1 MVTWDALRRE
11 WGFNTPTTLPEGSQV
26 RLHPNAKTTPYTREQ
41 IVDRVFRRGWAVCDV
56 AQAAAVSER
65 TVYRWM
71 ARYRAE
77 GRSGLRDRSC
87 RARRIAQRTP
97 EGRALRIEKLRRRH
111 RLTAAQ
117 IAIRLGMPRSTVAA
131 VLKRRG
137 LERLSRLE
145 PRPPVVRY
153 ERERPGELLHLDTK
167 KLGRFRRVGHRV
179 TGDRKRAHRRGGWE
193 FVHVCIDDH
202 SRLAYVEVLPDERAH
217 TASAFLE
224 RAIRWYRRRG
234 VRAQQILTDNGG
246 CYVSH
251 AFREVCDQLG
261 LRHRLTRPYRPQTN
275 GKAER
280 FIQTLL
286 REWAY
291 GRPYRTSNQRIK
303 QLPPWL
309 RYYNEQRPH
318 GALGG
323 LPPTCRIRRSH
334 D

>member
-1 MVTWDALRRE
+1 M
-11 WGFNTPTTLPEGSQV
+11 N
-26 RLHPNAKTTPYTREQ
+26 LHPNAKTTPYTREQ
-41 IVDRVFRRGWAVCDV
+41 IVKRVLRLGWAVSDV

-77 GRSGLRDRSC
+77 GLEGLRDRSC
-87 RARRIAQRTP
+87 RARHIARRTP
-97 EGRALRIEKLRRRH
+97 EGRAARIERLRRRH
-111 RLTAAQ
+111 RLTGAQ
-117 IAIRLGMPRSTVAA
+117 IAVRLRMPRSTVAA

-167 KLGRFRRVGHRV
+167 KLGRFRRVGHRI
-179 TGDRKRAHRRGGWE
+179 TGDRRRAHRRGGWE
-193 FVHVCIDDH
+193 FAHVCIDDH
-202 SRLAYVEVLPDERAH
+202 SRLAYVEVLPDERAA
-217 TASAFLE
+217 TAAAFLK
-224 RAIRWYRRRG
+224 RAHRWYRRRG
-234 VRAQQILTDNGG
+234 IHTERILTDNGG

-251 AFREVCDQLG
+251 AFHEACTELG
-261 LRHRLTRPYRPQTN
+261 VAHRRTRPYRPQTN

-291 GRPYRTSNQRIK
+291 NRPYRTSNQRTK
-303 QLPPWL
+303 QLTPWL
-309 RYYNEQRPH
+309 RYYNQQRPH
-318 GALGG
+318 GALAG
-323 LPPTCRIRRSH
+323 LPPQSRIRRSQ
-334 D
+334 